1 MKKPFLTK
9 HSLLVICTIL
19 LINACKNNDDSN
31 PDFVDI
37 PDAQFEQKLIDLGI
51 DSDKTI
57 NKRLSTND
65 ALAVTILDLSNNDES
80 TAINSLSGI
89 EGFQNLT
96 SLKADNNKLKSID
109 LSANTELTEL
119 NLHFNELT
127 AVNGLNATSKLK
139 KLNLSW
145 NYLTNIT
152 LELPELEELNIEEND
167 LTVLNVSKC
176 PKLESLLAKSNE
188 LKDFNPSQNTE
199 LSTLILSDN
208 KLEGLDLNNNDKL
221 ELLWISANN
230 LQVLDVSSLPSLHNL
245 SIINN
250 PDLYCVTI
258 AKDQTVATVNKSQTQ
273 MLFEG
278 GCW

>member
-119 NLHFNELT
+119 SLHFNELT
-127 AVNGLNATSKLK
+127 AVNGLDATSKLK

-188 LKDFNPSQNTE
+188 LKDFNPSQNKE